1 MKRIAICYYGMTRSL
16 HKVYQSHHDKIFNKL
31 QENNIEYTVFMHTW
45 HTKINNEWNR
55 ILETPIDYN
64 AYQLL
69 SPDKYKIDNEDDFL
83 DSLVFSDYFD
93 ENLYNLFGGNTFEWH
108 PYMIRNHL
116 CALESTKRVTQ
127 MVLDSVTE
135 TGTETFDYVLYL
147 RPDVEIQTDFL
158 VEYLDNM
165 KPNEI
170 SFINRN
176 FYEGYSDTFALVCS
190 LEHAVVYG
198 MRIDEIKEFRKTQ
211 GRITGEKYSKYI
223 ADKYFDK
230 KHFIDFGFDIVRIQ

>member
-16 HKVYQSHHDKIFNKL
+16 NKVYQSHCEKIFDKL
-31 QENNIEYTVFMHTW
+31 RENNIEYKIFMHTW
-45 HTKINNEWNR
+45 KTEINNEWNR
-55 ILETPIDYN
+55 ILETPIDYS

-69 SPDKYKIDNEDDFL
+69 SPDNYKIDNEDEFL
-83 DSLVFSDYFD
+83 ESLVFSDYFN
-93 ENLYNLFGGNTFEWH
+93 ENLYTQFGGNAFEWH

-127 MVLDSVTE
+127 MVLDSS
-135 TGTETFDYVLYL
+135 ETFDYVMYL
-147 RPDVEIQTDFL
+147 RPDVEIRSEFL
-158 VEYLDNM
+158 SEYLTDM

-176 FYEGYSDTFALVCS
+176 FYEGYSDTFALIRS
-190 LEHAVVYG
+190 LEHAIPYG

-223 ADKYFDK
+223 ADKYFNK
-230 KHFIDFGFDIVRIQ
+230 KHFIEFEFEIIRNK